1 MSDTDAVAA
10 ALVGLRLREREL
22 ELEAVAVKAR
32 VEEIRD
38 MIERLEP
45 RRRPRPR
52 VASVAN
58 PYQSQGLQQSPNT
71 AVNTAAQNIVPQRV
85 ESGMASA
92 EVGLPSLDDVRGILK
107 IPEDAA

>member
-10 ALVGLRLREREL
+10 ALLGLRLREREL

-45 RRRPRPR
+45 RRRPGRSR
-52 VASVAN
+52 VTSALN
-58 PYQSQGLQQSPNT
+58 TYPSQILQQSAN
-71 AVNTAAQNIVPQRV
+71 AAAQNIVPQRV
-85 ESGMASA
+85 EGGQH
-92 EVGLPSLDDVRGILK
+92 ETEPG
-107 IPEDAA
+107 EAA